1 LPHDSQN
8 FSLAVSIANIR
19 RGDVWQEVEV
29 ASVGSQ
35 AIWPS
40 FGSPVRFSF
49 AIRAGKTMIRE

>member
-40 FGSPVRFSF
+40 FGLQSGFHLLFVPE
-49 AIRAGKTMIRE
+49 KQ